1 MEFLKI
7 RNANSQVRADGTKFA
22 VPLFVTKNKKYSTVA
37 NEEPISVKR
46 DILVTGAH
54 DSGKTRWLM
63 RMYEQAAKIWT
74 KSKSPAIWLGA
85 LRPLTGWSDQ
95 PQLIEW
101 WGNRVAAAVAAGEVG
116 KYEPWAKLPSWKRQE
131 SIPDYLR
138 ETGSVLFLDDAHK
151 LSGRKLQL
159 ARMCAMN
166 AKLCVVSATEEQ
178 RISPNLRSVL
188 LKRDPQIFRL
198 DSEVAYD
205 ATKPLIWLIALA
217 ALGAGWWEISL
228 VLGGMQALASG
239 RRSSK
244 QD

>member
-7 RNANSQVRADGTKFA
+7 RNSNSQVRADGTKFA
-22 VPLFVTKNKKYSTVA
+22 VPLFVTKHKKYGAVA
-37 NEEPISVKR
+37 SEEPISVRR
-46 DILVTGAH
+46 DIMLTGAH
-54 DSGKTRWLM
+54 DSGKTRWLT
-63 RMYEQAAKIWT
+63 RLYEQSDRIWT

-85 LRPLTGWSDQ
+85 LRPLAAWSDQ
-95 PQLIEW
+95 QQLIDW
-101 WGNRVAAAVAAGEVG
+101 WSKKVSTDPVN
-116 KYEPWAKLPSWKRQE
+116 YEPWNKLPAWRRQE
-131 SIPDYLR
+131 LIPDYLKD
-138 ETGSVLFLDDAHK
+138 TGAILFVDDAHK

-159 ARMCAMN
+159 ARLCAMS
-166 AKLCVVSATEEQ
+166 AKICVISTTEEQ
-178 RISPNLRSVL
+178 RIAPNLRSAL

-205 ATKPLIWLIALA
+205 ATKPLVWLIALV

-228 VLGGMQALASG
+228 VLSGMQALASG

>member
-7 RNANSQVRADGTKFA
+7 RNSKGQIRADGTKFA
-22 VPLFVTKNKKYSTVA
+22 VPLFITKHKKYGTVA
-37 NEEPISVKR
+37 NEEPISIKR
-46 DILVTGAH
+46 DIMVTGAH
-54 DSGKTRWLM
+54 DSGKTRWLT
-63 RMYEQAAKIWT
+63 RLYDQSSKIWT

-85 LRPLTGWSDQ
+85 LRPLGAWNDQ
-95 PQLIEW
+95 QQLIEW
-101 WGNRVAAAVAAGEVG
+101 WGSKVSADPINC
-116 KYEPWAKLPSWKRQE
+116 EPWAKLPAWRRQE
-131 SIPDYLR
+131 LIPDYLR
-138 ETGSVLFLDDAHK
+138 ETGSVLFVDDAHK

-159 ARMCAMN
+159 AR
-166 AKLCVVSATEEQ
+166 LCVMSAKICVISATEEQ
-178 RISPNLRSVL
+178 RIAPNLRSAL

-205 ATKPLIWLIALA
+205 ATKPLIWLIAFI

-228 VLGGMQALASG
+228 VLSGMQALASG

>member
-7 RNANSQVRADGTKFA
+7 RNSSRQVRADGSPFA
-22 VPLFVTKNKKYSTVA
+22 VPFFVTKHDRYSGDA
-37 NEEPISVKR
+37 SEAPISVKR
-46 DILVTGAH
+46 DIMVTGAH
-54 DSGKTRWLM
+54 DSSKTRWLT
-63 RMYEQAAKIWT
+63 RLHDQSGKIWT

-85 LRPLTGWSDQ
+85 LRPLGAWSDQ
-95 PQLIEW
+95 KSLMDW
-101 WGNRVAAAVAAGEVG
+101 WGEKVTADPANC
-116 KYEPWAKLPSWKRQE
+116 EPWVKIPAWKRQE
-131 SIPDYLR
+131 LIPDYLKD
-138 ETGSVLFLDDAHK
+138 TGAVLFVDDAHK

-159 ARMCAMN
+159 ARMCVMN
-166 AKLCVVSATEEQ
+166 AKICVVSATEEQ
-178 RISPNLRSVL
+178 RIAPNLRSAL

-205 ATKPLIWLIALA
+205 ATKPLVWLIALI

-228 VLGGMQALASG
+228 VLGGMQALAGG